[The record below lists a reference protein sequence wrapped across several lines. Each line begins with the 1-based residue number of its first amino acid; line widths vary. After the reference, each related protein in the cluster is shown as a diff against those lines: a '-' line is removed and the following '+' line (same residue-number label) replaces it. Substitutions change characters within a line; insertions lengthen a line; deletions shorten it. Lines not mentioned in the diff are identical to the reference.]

1 MKIDL
6 IIISVVMV
14 LLVFLPFYLLPLM
27 QLRGNK
33 KMSNMFKN
41 ESNRHNLKLDIK
53 ESWNLNMVGIDSAA
67 QKLLVV
73 QSYEEV
79 KIHLFDLKTVKQT
92 ELLVSNIP
100 VVKNGKTE
108 NILQRVDIV
117 FSFYTKEEKEI
128 LSLYDYDLNTYQDF
142 EVKNAEKLQIHLQR
156 SVISHPVIK
165 RTA

>member
-1 MKIDL
+1 
-6 IIISVVMV
+6 MV

-53 ESWNLNMVGIDSAA
+53 ESWNLNLIGIDTVA
-67 QKLLVV
+67 QKLLVL
-73 QSYEEV
+73 QNYEEV
-79 KIHLFDLKTVKQT
+79 KITHFNLKEVKSS
-92 ELLVSNIP
+92 ELLVSSIP
-100 VVKNGKTE
+100 VIKNGKTE
-108 NILQRVDIV
+108 NMLQRVDIE
-117 FSFYTKEEKEI
+117 FSFYTKEEKEV

-142 EVKNAEKLQIHLQR
+142 EVKNAEKLHKNIQQLIL
-156 SVISHPVIK
+156 SHPVIK